1 MKQNRTFVAAI
12 AAALF
17 VGTTIGGAAQ
27 ALDPAEKP
35 VLQRVEKQL
44 TPTYKL
50 SAGSRV
56 VGGKEAKAGQIPWQV
71 ALFIEDLS
79 DSSAVYLC
87 GGSIIGNGWVLTAAH
102 CVAGHGSHPGKVTAL
117 SNMTDL
123 GSTTAK
129 VAVATQVLV
138 PGTYSAAT
146 QDFDVAL
153 VKVET
158 RGKAISLATKEPAA
172 NSAVTVSGF
181 GRTTENGETSD
192 SLMFVGLSIKSR
204 ASCNAP
210 PAYNGAITANMVC
223 AAKPNKDSCQGD
235 SGGPLYSGSGTAAKL
250 VGIVSWG
257 EGCAR
262 PGKYGVYTNVAS
274 DKVQEWIKE
283 NAK

>member
-1 MKQNRTFVAAI
+1 MKQNHTFVAAVV
-12 AAALF
+12 AVFLGTS
-17 VGTTIGGAAQ
+17 VGGTAQ

-35 VLQRVEKQL
+35 VPQRVEKQL
-44 TPTYKL
+44 IPTYKL
-50 SAGSRV
+50 STGSRIL
-56 VGGKEAKAGQIPWQV
+56 GGSKAKAGQIPWQV
-71 ALFIEDLS
+71 ALFIEDPS
-79 DSSAVYLC
+79 DSSAIYLC

-102 CVAGHGSHPGKVTAL
+102 CVAGHGNHPGKVTAL
-117 SNMTDL
+117 SNTIEL

-129 VAVATQVLV
+129 IAVATQVLV
-138 PGTYSAAT
+138 PGAYSAAT

-158 RGKAISLATKEPAA
+158 RGKAITLATKEPAA
-172 NSAVTVSGF
+172 NSAVTASGF

-192 SLMFVGLSIKSR
+192 SLLFVGLTIKSR
-204 ASCNAP
+204 ESCNAP
-210 PAYNGAITANMVC
+210 PAYNGAITANMIC

-235 SGGPLYSGSGTAAKL
+235 SGGPLYLGSGSAARL

-274 DKVQEWIKE
+274 NEVQEWIKE